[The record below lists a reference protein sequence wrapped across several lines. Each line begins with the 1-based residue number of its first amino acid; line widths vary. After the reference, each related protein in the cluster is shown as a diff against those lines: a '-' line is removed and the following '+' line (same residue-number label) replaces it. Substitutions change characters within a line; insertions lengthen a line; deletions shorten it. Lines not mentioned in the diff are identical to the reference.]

1 MLNTIGVDIK
11 KLELVEKILLLEKET
26 ECEMILQAIVE
37 LKKEIDGK

>member
-1 MLNTIGVDIK
+1 MLNTVGIDIK

>member
-1 MLNTIGVDIK
+1 MLNTVWVDIK

-26 ECEMILQAIVE
+26 ECEMVLQAIVE

>member
-1 MLNTIGVDIK
+1 MLNTVGVDIK

-26 ECEMILQAIVE
+26 ECEIILQAIVE